1 MEAKE
6 PSFSYNYQPGR
17 TVEELESERL
27 INCLK
32 LTHTE
37 RFRKLTTL
45 IRLSRNLQLVKKT
58 ESNGHAG

>member
-6 PSFSYNYQPGR
+6 PSFSYNYKPGR
-17 TVEELESERL
+17 TVEELEMERL
-27 INCLK
+27 INSLK

-45 IRLSRNLQLVKKT
+45 IRLSRNLILTTKSN
-58 ESNGHAG
+58 SNGHPG